1 MMGGRPKS
9 RQSMSSGDFRAA
21 VRAFYGQTLK
31 RRSDG
36 HDAERTAR
44 RSADFA
50 DDEAERTWRQQIG
63 DEFAEQTAAEFQRRL
78 LVGRQQL
85 IASKPTTIPIDE
97 SSQRPL
103 VLPEGTTS
111 RPKFHAE
118 LSELLAQERE
128 RANGGNPRTST
139 PLAAAVQPPMFAP
152 TETPIPPANPPAL
165 FAQPAAA
172 AAPLKPTALD
182 FSPVKTED
190 KSAHSSVMFAQPPVS
205 FTNTPAATSA
215 FSASSS
221 LFGVKQEPPEEAPVP
236 RPRAVA
242 VQPSASPV
250 ARERRLSKSETPR
263 SSEFTRWVASLLK
276 THDGSMA
283 EADAFR
289 RDPAMKEACLALRIK
304 LQQTID
310 VLTSSDLRDTAQAL
324 NSFNELF
331 DGRIDR
337 APEKPPLQVE
347 VTERWRVF
355 LMLSICE
362 RYLKRM
368 VNDEQAAVAIAQLF
382 AVLIK
387 QRPELFAVFLCCVFS
402 QCVLPRLDAR
412 ECLTRISEL
421 ADGAAE
427 DVTVFVATETARF
440 KLLAHVCA
448 VTPSTDERSG
458 VALLFF
464 LADEALNSPLVP
476 IATAFVLSRI
486 LAVAGRQLRAKNAR
500 RFADVCGR
508 ARALVDAD
516 WPQVIRDAV
525 DAAPELGFAA
535 QSKANILVARNNAML
550 QQLRSTLAAL
560 PH

>member
-1 MMGGRPKS
+1 MLGGRPKS

-21 VRAFYGQTLK
+21 VRGAPTSTTPSG
-31 RRSDG
+31 RRADP
-36 HDAERTAR
+36 
-44 RSADFA
+44 ADFA

-63 DEFAEQTAAEFQRRL
+63 DELAEQTAAEFQQRL
-78 LVGRQQL
+78 LVGRQL
-85 IASKPTTIPIDE
+85 LVASKPTAIPIDE
-97 SSQRPL
+97 TSQRSL
-103 VLPEGTTS
+103 VLPEGTTT

-118 LSELLAQERE
+118 LSELLAQDRE
-128 RANGGNPRTST
+128 HANGGNPRTST
-139 PLAAAVQPPMFAP
+139 PLVAAVQPPIFAP
-152 TETPIPPANPPAL
+152 TETPIPPANPPTL
-165 FAQPAAA
+165 FAQPAA
-172 AAPLKPTALD
+172 PSLKPTALD
-182 FSPVKTED
+182 FLPVKTED
-190 KSAHSSVMFAQPPVS
+190 KSSHSSVLFAQPPVS
-205 FTNTPAATSA
+205 FTNKPA
-215 FSASSS
+215 
-221 LFGVKQEPPEEAPVP
+221 LEPPEEAPVL

-242 VQPSASPV
+242 VQPSSSPV

-263 SSEFTRWVASLLK
+263 SSDFTRWVASLLK

-289 RDPAMKEACLALRIK
+289 RDPAIKEACLALRIK

-331 DGRIDR
+331 DGRIPR
-337 APEKPPLQVE
+337 ENGEPPLRVE

-355 LMLSICE
+355 LMTSICE

-368 VNDEQAAVAIAQLF
+368 VNDEQAATAIAQLF

-387 QRPELFAVFLCCVFS
+387 QRPDMFSVLLCCVFS
-402 QCVLPRLDAR
+402 QCVLPR
-412 ECLTRISEL
+412 LTRISEL

-427 DVTVFVATETARF
+427 DVTVFVATETSRF

-464 LADEALNSPLVP
+464 LLDEALNAPLVP

-486 LAVAGRQLRAKNAR
+486 LGVAGRQLRAKNAR
-500 RFADVCGR
+500 RFADICGR

-525 DAAPELGFAA
+525 DATPELGFDAP
-535 QSKANILVARNNAML
+535 SKANVLVARNNAML
-550 QQLRSTLAAL
+550 QQLRSTLAAH
-560 PH
+560 PN